1 MLVKNQS
8 SERSKK
14 MNELKKF
21 CADCKTTRTPLWRS
35 GPAGPRTL
43 CNACGIRYR
52 KRKMADANPNPETK
66 SEKPLSSSSS
76 SSNPTGDYDDHHHH
90 HQMNVS
96 LKKRISD
103 LGKQMIVQRSSS
115 PSSQLKRQRSDNSSK
130 KKLGEVEQAAAL
142 LMSLSCGSVFA

>member
-1 MLVKNQS
+1 MGVGLCDDHHLIS
-8 SERSKK
+8 
-14 MNELKKF
+14 
-21 CADCKTTRTPLWRS
+21 TS
-35 GPAGPRTL
+35 GVLILRILISFLIVGQTL

-52 KRKMADANPNPETK
+52 KRKMADANPNPENK

-76 SSNPTGDYDDHHHH
+76 SSNPTGGYDDHDH
-90 HQMNVS
+90 HQMNES